1 MSEEGKNSNPIQSN
15 PIQHDLDVIV
25 RVKSHRSKSAMDRQ
39 KEEHPPASIIEAS
52 KQKRREQHH
61 RELSFLV
68 REREGEEQKRASP
81 MKGMWWMGSTR
92 RFQAE
97 SAVQGR

>member
-39 KEEHPPASIIEAS
+39 KEEHPPASIIEHQAS
-52 KQKRREQHH
+52 RREESSIIESS
-61 RELSFLV
+61 RV
-68 REREGEEQKRASP
+68 REGEEQKRASP